1 MRRKVESVCDYD
13 RMHVGVAAEKMMRFW
28 RENWKFK
35 TSNNKTKQHSR
46 RTSNY
51 LLFFII
57 ICLRIN
63 SNTYLP
69 YSIKTMPPHDG
80 INTCIVP
87 DENNDDMENTEKQH
101 RRKKHKKLLMGEESG
116 LSDEQRRELRRN
128 QRELNKQLQ
137 NGPVNEDGE
146 DDEDE
151 EMSRAFVLKVR
162 KENNKLF
169 EKVRTLM
176 IDS

>member
-1 MRRKVESVCDYD
+1 
-13 RMHVGVAAEKMMRFW
+13 
-28 RENWKFK
+28 
-35 TSNNKTKQHSR
+35 
-46 RTSNY
+46 
-51 LLFFII
+51 
-57 ICLRIN
+57 
-63 SNTYLP
+63 
-69 YSIKTMPPHDG
+69 MPPHDG